1 MTNPYAYGTRSDDT
15 LALQRALAG
24 LGLYTDGVDGIFGP
38 TTAAGVA
45 AARLKFGLAG
55 SGVDTA
61 LLRALGLAPAAAANP
76 ITDFVTQLL
85 LKQAVSLF
93 ASQLKGLFPMNFLS
107 GYKTYIVAAFML
119 LTGIAGL
126 LGVDIPSFTG
136 QAPGELV
143 MDAFAFFFLRQGLKT
158 GA

>member
-1 MTNPYAYGTRSDDT
+1 MTDLYAYGTRSDQI
-15 LALQRALAG
+15 LALQRALAAFS
-24 LGLYTDGVDGIFGP
+24 LYGDALDGILGP
-38 TTAAGVA
+38 NTAAGVA
-45 AARLKFGLAG
+45 AARRKFALDG

-61 LLRALGLAPAAAANP
+61 LLRALGLVPPASNP
-76 ITDFVTQLL
+76 ITDFATQLL
-85 LKQAVSLF
+85 LRQAVSLLV
-93 ASQLKGLFPMNFLS
+93 SQLKGLLPMTFLS

-143 MDAFAFFFLRQGLKT
+143 MEAFAFFFLRQGLKT